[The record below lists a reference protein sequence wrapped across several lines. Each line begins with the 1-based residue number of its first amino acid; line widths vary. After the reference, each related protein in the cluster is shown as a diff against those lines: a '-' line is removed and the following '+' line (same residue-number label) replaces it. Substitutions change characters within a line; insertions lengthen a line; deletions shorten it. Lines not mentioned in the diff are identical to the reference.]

1 LARGKAETTQ
11 WRGRAAAGALGEVGE
26 KGDEKAAVE
35 EGNSAGFI
43 LEVGLAIPRF
53 GRGRAARALEQPGL
67 QGALREAIP
76 CSRPLRFLMGLR
88 LQANN

>member
-1 LARGKAETTQ
+1 MARVSCGRRAGK
-11 WRGRAAAGALGEVGE
+11 LGEECDKKAVVE
-26 KGDEKAAVE
+26 K
-35 EGNSAGFI
+35 GNSAGFI

-76 CSRPLRFLMGLR
+76 CSGPLRFLMGLR
-88 LQANN
+88 PQANNLKSKISP